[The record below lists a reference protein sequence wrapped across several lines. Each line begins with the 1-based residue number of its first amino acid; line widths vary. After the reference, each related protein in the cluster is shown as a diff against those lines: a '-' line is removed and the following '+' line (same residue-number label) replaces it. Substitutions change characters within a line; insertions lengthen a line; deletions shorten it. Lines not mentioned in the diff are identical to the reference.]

1 MPDSMTREDNLR
13 KILDCI
19 SERVSSSDMRSLW
32 EKIREEM
39 QSGGT
44 DVALQYLEDE
54 LTRCKNDF
62 EREMLALKESC
73 SRRRLNE

>member
-1 MPDSMTREDNLR
+1 MSDSITRENNLR

-19 SERVSSSDMRSLW
+19 SESVASSDARSLW

-39 QSGGT
+39 QSGGP
-44 DVALQYLEDE
+44 DAALQYLNDE

-62 EREMLALKESC
+62 EREITCLRETY